1 MGQGGAVGGQAGDP
15 TALSGTMGPFSDASM
30 LLSASSLHSGR
41 LCIPAFSD
49 LLSQTCFLSP
59 CFPSG
64 HPPSSLGCLY
74 MVRQGPSH
82 RENDRKGCDSAFS
95 FIAVY

>member
-49 LLSQTCFLSP
+49 LLSQSLLSQRTSP
-59 CFPSG
+59 KLAGMPVHGKAGSFT
-64 HPPSSLGCLY
+64 
-74 MVRQGPSH
+74 Q
-82 RENDRKGCDSAFS
+82 RE
-95 FIAVY
+95 